1 MNNYKQFELTLTLLD
16 DLHTGSG
23 LGDHQVDAFQARD
36 RHGYPVI
43 SRQHFKGVLNTL
55 AQEWLTLK
63 YDKQPN
69 KHSTPDTSEQNT
81 EKFDATKIGLQP
93 EETRAAITHLFDNN
107 ADEKHQ
113 VHLVFGSFYH
123 DSSIPLTEESP
134 YIIWSNSAR
143 GKELTNATNDNLALQ
158 RKTALNRA
166 PKDKTLR
173 SVEYVKA
180 GAQFTSTLT
189 LFAPPTSLK
198 AYSNVLEELLK
209 RVTRLGA
216 KRHRGAGG
224 VTLDVKDITKNDQQS
239 RLGDDQSSCLEN
251 EPHTP
256 SPSNLPTV
264 SNASSTLKVTLKNT
278 EPLRLPDTQQ
288 PGNIIP
294 TQTYIAS
301 NKLRGALANTAKLLG
316 KQSLFDALVQAPNI
330 TQRIAISAAYPKPN
344 ANSGSTFPWPQ
355 NMQQAKSQT
364 SINEIPW
371 WVTGPEK
378 AIRDA
383 FFPNESA
390 RKDFKRNKSP
400 SYVTL
405 NDAQNLD
412 NLKKDSQQRD
422 KQTGYYFTQDVSIH
436 MRNKVGS
443 RDELRN
449 DDDSELFSE
458 EVLPE
463 NGYFDATFSANT
475 ATLSEL
481 RSFFNTLQ
489 QASLP
494 LCIGRGKAPCVIESI
509 SLVSEST
516 PPDLTWNNSITL
528 ILTSDWLI
536 YDPQTLTPYTQ
547 LNAACLNTAFK
558 LDLNA
563 NEQAALEEGMQSF
576 TETAHIS
583 GFNFATQLPTKPVNV
598 ICSGS
603 VVHLPSN
610 RSSGRFPEA
619 LASKL
624 LEALKQRAYVGERTL
639 QGCGR
644 YLTYQGELSLE
655 KYSAETGVTTAKNH
669 RETLIQSAEKLMGS
683 NNIKG
688 SLSQWQAVKSR
699 VQAMSQLSQPTSA
712 LKTYVEQLQKQTQ
725 KGKLAFIDNNTLF
738 QSWEEKINTALEDT
752 TDNGTDNI
760 YKLSLHLLNAI
771 IDQINTKKTTNQ
783 KGV

>member
-55 AQEWLTLK
+55 AQEWLKLK
-63 YDKQPN
+63 LNKPDKKPASDISVQ
-69 KHSTPDTSEQNT
+69 Q
-81 EKFDATKIGLQP
+81 DA
-93 EETRAAITHLFDNN
+93 TRAAITHLFNDNEG
-107 ADEKHQ
+107 EKHQ
-113 VHLVFGSFYH
+113 VHLVFGSFYL
-123 DSSIPLTEESP
+123 DSFAPLAEETP
-134 YIIWSNSAR
+134 YIIWSSSAR
-143 GKELTNATNDNLALQ
+143 GKEHPREETDSTNDNLAL
-158 RKTALNRA
+158 KHKIALNRA

-189 LFAPPTSLK
+189 LFAPQTSLED
-198 AYSNVLEELLK
+198 YSSVLEELLK

-224 VTLDVKDITKNDQQS
+224 VTLDVTDITQNGQQS
-239 RLGDDQSSCLEN
+239 RLEDNQASRLES

-256 SPSNLPTV
+256 SSSNLSPV
-264 SNASSTLKVTLKNT
+264 SNASSTLKITLKNT

-316 KQSLFDALVQAPNI
+316 KQSLFDALVQAPNV
-330 TQRIAISAAYPKPN
+330 TQSISISAAYPKPN

-355 NMQQAKSQT
+355 NMQQAKSEALK
-364 SINEIPW
+364 NELPW

-481 RSFFNTLQ
+481 HSLFNTLQ

-494 LCIGRGKAPCVIESI
+494 LCIGRGKAPCIIESI
-509 SLVSEST
+509 SQVSEST
-516 PPDLTWNNSITL
+516 PSDLTWDNGITL
-528 ILTSDWLI
+528 VLTSDWLI

-563 NEQAALEEGMQSF
+563 NEQAALEEGIQSF

-598 ICSGS
+598 ICAGS
-603 VVHLPSN
+603 ALHIPASVNSSN
-610 RSSGRFPEA
+610 VTEEVA
-619 LASKL
+619 NKL
-624 LEALKQRAYVGERTL
+624 LIAIKQHQHVGERTL

-655 KYSAETGVTTAKNH
+655 KHSAETEVTTEKNH
-669 RETLIQSAEKLMGS
+669 RETLIQSAEDLMGS
-683 NNIKG
+683 KNIKG
-688 SLSQWQAVKSR
+688 SLSQWQAVKSY
-699 VQAMSQLSQPTSA
+699 VQAMSQLSKPTSD
-712 LKTYVEQLQKQTQ
+712 LKEYVEKLQKQTQ
-725 KGKLAFIDNNTLF
+725 KGKLTFIDNNTLF

-760 YKLSLHLLNAI
+760 YKLSLHLLDAI
-771 IDQINTKKTTNQ
+771 IDQMNTRKTTNQ